1 MRINTNVTALN
12 TLRQLGKSSEGF
24 SRSVGR
30 LSSGFRINSAA
41 DDAAGL
47 GIANTIRGDVRALR
61 QASSNAEQGR
71 ALLQVSEGAAGEIQN
86 ILERMKELAAQ
97 SASSNSGD
105 RTVLNNEFTGLR
117 AEIDRIVKTTEFQ
130 NNTLLNG
137 SFGTSLDTGN
147 STIDSSTAVQ
157 QASVSV
163 GGGLDTSK
171 TYTLA
176 KVSGTSVSLSDGT
189 DTQTLTVS
197 ATGAQEMNFS
207 SFGVK
212 FSTNSTFTV
221 TGTTDSF
228 GSNNTIKVSGTT
240 ASFMVSASGSYALN
254 DQVQMSNLD
263 LRVDQASGLNINS
276 NSISSQSNAQSALT
290 ALDTAI
296 GKVSTTLASI
306 GSAQNRIDFA
316 RANTDATIEN
326 FSAAESIIRDVNM
339 AAEVTAMTRFQILQ
353 QAGTAMLAQANSAP
367 QGVLQLLQ

>member
-157 QASVSV
+157 QASIGV

>member
-157 QASVSV
+157 QTSISV

>member
-12 TLRQLGKSSEGF
+12 TLRQLGKSSEAF
-24 SRSVGR
+24 SKSVGR
-30 LSSGFRINSAA
+30 LSSGFRINSAS

-71 ALLQVSEGAAGEIQN
+71 ALLQVSEGATGEIQN

-105 RTVLNNEFTGLR
+105 RTVLNNEFGALR
-117 AEIDRIVKTTEFQ
+117 SEIDRIVKTTEFQ

-137 SFGTSLDTGN
+137 SFGTTLDTGN
-147 STIDSSTAVQ
+147 SDIDSSTAVQ
-157 QASVSV
+157 QTTINV
-163 GGGLDTSK
+163 GGGLDTAK

-212 FSTNSTFTV
+212 FNTNSTFTV

-228 GSNNTIKVSGTT
+228 SANNTFKVSGTT

-254 DQVQMSNLD
+254 DQVSLTNAD

-276 NSISSQSNAQSALT
+276 NSISSQSNAQTALT
-290 ALDTAI
+290 AIDTAI
-296 GKVSTTLASI
+296 GKVSTVLANI

-326 FSAAESIIRDVNM
+326 FSAAESIIRDVDM
-339 AAEVTAMTRFQILQ
+339 AAEVTEMTRFQILQ

-367 QGVLQLLQ
+367 QGVLQLLG